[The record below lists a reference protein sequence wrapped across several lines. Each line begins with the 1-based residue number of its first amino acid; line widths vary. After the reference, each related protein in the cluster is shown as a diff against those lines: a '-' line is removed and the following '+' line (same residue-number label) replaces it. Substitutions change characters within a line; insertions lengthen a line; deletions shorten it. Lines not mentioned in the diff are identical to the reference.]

1 MRARSVSVDGATA
14 DALRGAIVA
23 ADTRAADG
31 TIVLRK
37 GGRIG
42 NDAAALE
49 RLRGREI
56 HVIQLDPGELTQD
69 EAADR
74 LARAL
79 AGRGTAPAPAAQG
92 QARLRATVRG
102 VLRVRPEAVRAVN
115 DSPPLLF
122 FTHLDGQAVAE
133 GDEVAGVKSAALATP
148 RTLVSAVEAGLQS
161 AGAVRVEGFRP
172 HDVLLVV
179 TERLEARGRGLVID
193 AIRKKLA
200 WYGSTLA
207 QVAEVAHDR
216 DAVRAALALVA
227 GPHAAAPVT
236 RSGDAGA
243 APQPGLV
250 LVSGANPLDPL
261 DPAIV
266 ALRELGGEV
275 LRTGVPGHPGSM
287 AWVGRLRSATVLGV
301 ATCSGFG
308 KDTALDLVLARVLA
322 GEPPDEAVSAIGY
335 GGLLEGPAGAA
346 RYPRGAMP

>member
-1 MRARSVSVDGATA
+1 MKARSVYADPRSADG
-14 DALRGAIVA
+14 LRGTIVA
-23 ADTRAADG
+23 SDTRAADG
-31 TIVLRK
+31 TIILRK
-37 GGRIG
+37 GARIG

-56 HVIQLDPGELTQD
+56 HVVELEPGELTQD

-79 AGRGTAPAPAAQG
+79 AGPGTSPAPAAQG
-92 QARLRATVRG
+92 QARLRALVRG

-148 RTLVSAVEAGLQS
+148 ETLVAGIEARLQS

-172 HDVLLVV
+172 QDVLLVV

-216 DAVRAALALVA
+216 DAVRAALA
-227 GPHAAAPVT
+227 
-236 RSGDAGA
+236 

-287 AWVGRLRSATVLGV
+287 AWVGRIRSATVLGV

-346 RYPRGAMP
+346 RYPRGATP

>member
-1 MRARSVSVDGATA
+1 MRARSVYVDPTSA
-14 DALRGAIVA
+14 DALRGTIVA

-31 TIVLRK
+31 TIILRK
-37 GGRIG
+37 GVRVGS
-42 NDAAALE
+42 DDDALE
-49 RLRGREI
+49 RLSGREI
-56 HVIQLDPGELTQD
+56 HVVELDPGELTQD

-79 AGRGTAPAPAAQG
+79 AGPGTAPAPAAQG

-122 FTHLDGQAVAE
+122 FTHLDGQPVGE
-133 GDEVAGVKSAALATP
+133 GDEVAGVKSAALGTP
-148 RTLVSAVEAGLQS
+148 EALVAGFEAELRG
-161 AGAVRVEGFRP
+161 AGAVQVEGFRP

-207 QVAEVAHDR
+207 SVAEVAHDPG
-216 DAVRAALALVA
+216 AVRAALQPVA
-227 GPHAAAPVT
+227 GLVT
-236 RSGDAGA
+236 GDTGA
-243 APQPGLV
+243 VKLPRLV

-322 GEPPDEAVSAIGY
+322 GEPPDQAVSAIGY
-335 GGLLEGPAGAA
+335 GGLLEGPAGSA
-346 RYPRGAMP
+346 RYPRRGRLPA

>member
-1 MRARSVSVDGATA
+1 MKARSVYADPRSADG
-14 DALRGAIVA
+14 LRGTIVA
-23 ADTRAADG
+23 SDTRAADG
-31 TIVLRK
+31 TIILRK
-37 GGRIG
+37 GARIG

-56 HVIQLDPGELTQD
+56 HVVELEPGELTQD

-79 AGRGTAPAPAAQG
+79 AGPGTSPAPAAQG
-92 QARLRATVRG
+92 QARLRALVRG

-148 RTLVSAVEAGLQS
+148 ETLVAGIEARLQS

-172 HDVLLVV
+172 QDVLLVV

-216 DAVRAALALVA
+216 DAVRAALA
-227 GPHAAAPVT
+227 
-236 RSGDAGA
+236 

-287 AWVGRLRSATVLGV
+287 AWVGRIRSATVLGV

-308 KDTALDLVLARVLA
+308 KDTALDLVLGRVLA

-346 RYPRGAMP
+346 RYPRGATP